1 MFAIDIGN
9 TNLKIGKFKKNR
21 LEKIYLLEND
31 KINKTKIRKILAR
44 QNKED
49 PVLICSVVP
58 KMNSLFSNLNQ
69 NIKIIGKDIEVP
81 IKCNYNKNQVGSD
94 RLLAA
99 YAAKKEQPAV
109 RMILDF
115 GTAITLDFLSK
126 RGDYLGGIILPGIN
140 STLKTFKNCA
150 LLPNHLKIKKTRKII
165 PTNTAESINK
175 GLQQGFSLML
185 NGLISNYQQQLKLS
199 PTDKILVTGG
209 DFLALK
215 SSLTFNFEY
224 KKHLVLKGL
233 FHLYQK
239 CFNPNS

>member
-1 MFAIDIGN
+1 MLGIDIGN
-9 TNLKIGKFKKNR
+9 TNLKIGKFRKNR
-21 LEKIYLLEND
+21 LEEVYLWEND
-31 KINKTKIRKILAR
+31 KVNKSKIRKVLANQDKTEPIL
-44 QNKED
+44 
-49 PVLICSVVP
+49 VCSVVP
-58 KMNSLFSNLNQ
+58 KMNSFFSGFKK
-69 NIKIIGKDIEVP
+69 NIKIVGKDIKVP
-81 IKCNYNKNQVGSD
+81 IKCNYNKKQVGSD

-99 YAAKKEQPAV
+99 YAAKQEQPAA

-150 LLPNHLKIKKTRKII
+150 LLPNHLEIKKSRKTI

-185 NGLISNYQQQLKLS
+185 NSLISKYRGDLKLS
-199 PTDKILVTGG
+199 GKDKILVTGG
-209 DFLALK
+209 DFLVLK
-215 SSLTFNFEY
+215 PYLTFNFEY

-239 CFNPNS
+239 YFSYNL